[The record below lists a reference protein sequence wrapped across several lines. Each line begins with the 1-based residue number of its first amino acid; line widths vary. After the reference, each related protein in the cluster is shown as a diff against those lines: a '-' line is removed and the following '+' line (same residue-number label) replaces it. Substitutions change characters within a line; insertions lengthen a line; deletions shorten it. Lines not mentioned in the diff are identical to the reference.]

1 MGNNFWQD
9 LKKPILALAPMAGI
23 NDTAFR
29 EVCSLFGADVLYSEM
44 ASATALSKNPE
55 KTLEMLSYIKTQKP
69 YVVQLFG
76 YHPEHFKIAVKV
88 IEKEIKPNGIDIN
101 FGCPV
106 NKVLRQGAGAVL
118 MKEKE
123 QAKKIISA
131 TLSQATVPVSIKT
144 RTKSGQVELLDFL
157 DYISDLDI
165 KALMIH
171 GRTLNQGFNG
181 DIDYETIL
189 KAREKFKGIILANGA
204 IKDIDSAK
212 KTLSE
217 TRADGLGLA
226 RGVMGR
232 PWLFKEIKEGK
243 SLDYNRDEIINL
255 ALKHSQLAYKYKKD
269 FGLKEMRKHLSWY
282 IASWPGARALRQELF
297 RIESIEDIKKA
308 FEKYETI
315 HRQ

>member
-1 MGNNFWQD
+1 MANNFWND
-9 LKKPILALAPMAGI
+9 FKKPIIALAPMAGI
-23 NDTAFR
+23 NDIAFR
-29 EVCSLFGADVLYSEM
+29 EMCSQYGADVLYSEM
-44 ASATALSKNPE
+44 ASATALTKNPE
-55 KTLEMLSYIKTQKP
+55 KTLDMLSYTEKQRP

-88 IEKEIKPNGIDIN
+88 IEKEIKPDGIDIN

-118 MKEKE
+118 MKDKE
-123 QAKKIISA
+123 QAKKIIA
-131 TLSQATVPVSIKT
+131 TTISQATVPVSIKT

-171 GRTLNQGFNG
+171 GRTLSQGFSG
-181 DIDYETIL
+181 EIDYKTIL
-189 KAREKFKGIILANGA
+189 KARDKFKGIILANGG
-204 IKDIDSAK
+204 INDIDSAK
-212 KTLSE
+212 KTLDK
-217 TRADGLGLA
+217 TKADGLGLA

-232 PWLFKEIKEGK
+232 PWLFQEIKEEK
-243 SLDYNRDEIINL
+243 DLNYNRDKIIDL
-255 ALKHSQLAYKYKKD
+255 ALKHSKLAYKYKKD

-282 IASWPGARALRQELF
+282 ISSWPGARALRQELV

-315 HRQ
+315 YR

>member
-1 MGNNFWQD
+1 MGKNFWQD
-9 LKKPILALAPMAGI
+9 LNKPILALAPMAGI
-23 NDTAFR
+23 NDIAFR
-29 EVCSLFGADVLYSEM
+29 EMCSLYGADVLYSEM
-44 ASATALSKNPE
+44 ASATALTKNPE

-88 IEKEIKPNGIDIN
+88 IEKEIKPDGIDIN

-106 NKVLRQGAGAVL
+106 NKVLKQGAGAVL

-123 QAKKIISA
+123 QAKKIIAA
-131 TLSQATVPVSIKT
+131 TISKATVPVSIKT
-144 RTKSGQVELLDFL
+144 RTKSGQVEVLDFL

-171 GRTLNQGFNG
+171 GRTLTQGFSG

-189 KAREKFKGIILANGA
+189 KARDKFKGIILANGG
-204 IKDIDSAK
+204 IKDISSAK
-212 KTLSE
+212 KTLNK
-217 TRADGLGLA
+217 TKADGLGLA
-226 RGVMGR
+226 RGAMGK
-232 PWLFKEIKEGK
+232 PWLFKEIKEEK
-243 SLDYNRDEIINL
+243 ALDYSREEIISL
-255 ALKHSQLAYKYKKD
+255 ALKHSELAYKYKKD

-282 IASWPGARALRQELF
+282 INSWPGARSLRQDLV
-297 RIESIEDIKKA
+297 RIESIKDIKKA

-315 HRQ
+315 YRQ

>member
-1 MGNNFWQD
+1 
-9 LKKPILALAPMAGI
+9 
-23 NDTAFR
+23 
-29 EVCSLFGADVLYSEM
+29 M
-44 ASATALSKNPE
+44 ASATALTKNPE
-55 KTLEMLSYIKTQKP
+55 KTLEMLSYLKTQRP

-88 IEKEIKPNGIDIN
+88 IEKEIKPDGIDIN

-131 TLSQATVPVSIKT
+131 TISQATVPVSIKT
-144 RTKSGQVELLDFL
+144 RTKSGEVEVLDFL

-171 GRTLNQGFNG
+171 GRSLNQGFSG
-181 DIDYETIL
+181 EIDYDVIL
-189 KAREKFKGIILANGA
+189 KAREKFKGIILANGG
-204 IKDIDSAK
+204 IKDVNSAK
-212 KTLSE
+212 KTLE
-217 TRADGLGLA
+217 KTKADGLGLA

-232 PWLFKEIKEGK
+232 PWLFKEIKEAK
-243 SLDYNRDEIINL
+243 SINYSREEIINL
-255 ALKHSQLAYKYKKD
+255 ALKHSELAYKHKKD

-282 IASWPGARALRQELF
+282 ISSWPGARALRQELV

-308 FEKYETI
+308 FEKYEAI
-315 HRQ
+315 HR

>member
-1 MGNNFWQD
+1 MENNFWAD

-23 NDTAFR
+23 NDIAFR
-29 EVCSLFGADVLYSEM
+29 EMCSLYGADVLYSEM
-44 ASATALSKNPE
+44 ASATALTKNPE
-55 KTLEMLSYIKTQKP
+55 KTLEMLTFKKTQRP

-76 YHPEHFKIAVKV
+76 YYPEHFKIAVKI
-88 IEKEIKPNGIDIN
+88 IEKEIKPDGIDIN

-131 TLSQATVPVSIKT
+131 TISQATVPVSIKT
-144 RTKSGQVELLDFL
+144 RAKSGQVELLDFL

-171 GRTLNQGFNG
+171 GRTLAQGFSG
-181 DIDYETIL
+181 EIDYGTIF
-189 KAREKFKGIILANGA
+189 KAREKFKGIILANGG
-204 IKDIDSAK
+204 IKDIGSAK
-212 KTLSE
+212 RILDKTK
-217 TRADGLGLA
+217 ADGLGLA
-226 RGVMGR
+226 RGAMGK
-232 PWLFKEIKEGK
+232 PWLFKEIKEEK
-243 SLDYNRDEIINL
+243 SLDYSRDEIINL

-282 IASWPGARALRQELF
+282 ISSWPGARALRQELV

-308 FEKYETI
+308 FKKYEII
-315 HRQ
+315 HR